1 MYKLIMN
8 RYQEEKLDALDLM
21 PAVLENS
28 VQGICEVLKKYNLSI
43 NQSDY
48 VLNEVRKTLNNKPL
62 WFDFLDKQNE
72 LLEGK

>member
-1 MYKLIMN
+1 MKMDMYQ
-8 RYQEEKLDALDLM
+8 REKLNTLNLT

-62 WFDFLDKQNE
+62 WFDSLK
-72 LLEGK
+72 